1 MGLAVLGT
9 FQMRTNDAE
18 KVGKVKECTDVSDA
32 ALMRINQT
40 AEGEGLICVLSGFS
54 VDITFPIVSACPFF
68 LLSVSQSLIYHR

>member
-40 AEGEGLICVLSGFS
+40 AEGEGLICVL
-54 VDITFPIVSACPFF
+54 
-68 LLSVSQSLIYHR
+68 